1 MNTLT
6 IDKTDPAVAEA
17 VASCEVGKPETFT
30 VTVTPQAVTDGLLVA
45 TVESITYAEETDE
58 PETPEAAPAAPAKK
72 PYKPRTS
79 APTALD
85 VASE

>member
-1 MNTLT
+1 MNTISISKDTPEL
-6 IDKTDPAVAEA
+6 AEA
-17 VASCEVGKPETFT
+17 LKNCEVGKPEKLSITI
-30 VTVTPQAVTDGLLVA
+30 TPQAVTDTLLVA
-45 TVESITYAEETDE
+45 TVDEVTYDTEAEAEADVAEEA
-58 PETPEAAPAAPAKK
+58 AAPKKK